1 MVIQN
6 REATLWQ
13 TALQR
18 HLTTFEADFM
28 KATSARALTFVATTS
43 GFT

>member
-6 REATLWQ
+6 REAALRQ
-13 TALQR
+13 TTLQR
-18 HLTTFEADFM
+18 HLTALKAYFM
-28 KATSARALTFVATTS
+28 KAASARALTFVTATS